1 MPFPL
6 KNPLP
11 FENDLVKLYE
21 ELEEKQKTGRKSEI
35 EKALRKFEEAKG
47 KVYSNLNPYQRVQLA
62 RHLDRPTSITLIK
75 FLIDDFIELHGD
87 RRFGDDPA
95 IICGLGKIGQFRVVI
110 VAQEKGG
117 SLKEKTLRNFGMPQ
131 PEGYRK
137 ALRLFRL
144 AEKFE
149 LPIITIIDTPGAYP
163 GDEAEERGQAQA
175 IAENLLELSSIT
187 VPVIGVLLSEGGSGG
202 ALALGIV
209 DRLFMFENAYYSVI
223 SPEGC
228 ASILFGEEA
237 QKYVGKCAEMLK
249 VTSEN
254 LYRFKIVDEIIK
266 EPLGGLQWGYEESFR
281 MLKDR
286 ILATLAEL
294 SRITVEELL
303 ERRRIR
309 YYSIGAFEQYG

>member
-1 MPFPL
+1 MSFPL

-11 FENDLVKLYE
+11 FENELVKLYE
-21 ELEEKQKTGRKSEI
+21 DFEEKKRAGRKSEA
-35 EKALRKFEEAKG
+35 EKAWKKFQEAKT
-47 KVYSNLNPYQRVQLA
+47 KIYSNLTPYQRVQLS
-62 RHLDRPTSITLIK
+62 RHLDRPTASALVKLI
-75 FLIDDFIELHGD
+75 IEDFIELHGD

-95 IICGLGKIGQFRVVI
+95 IICGLGKIGQFRVVVI
-110 VAQEKGG
+110 AQEKGG
-117 SLKEKTLRNFGMPQ
+117 SLKEKAARNFGMPQ

-137 ALRLFRL
+137 ALRHFRL

-149 LPIITIIDTPGAYP
+149 LPILTIIDTPGAYP

-175 IAENLLELSSIT
+175 IAENLLELAGIT
-187 VPVIGVLLSEGGSGG
+187 VPVVGVLLSEGGSGG

-228 ASILFGEEA
+228 ASILFGEDA
-237 QKYVGKCAEMLK
+237 QKHVAKCADMLK
-249 VTSEN
+249 ITSEN
-254 LYRFKIVDEIIK
+254 LYRFKIADEIIK
-266 EPLGGLQWGYEESFR
+266 EPLGGLQWGYEESFGL
-281 MLKDR
+281 LKDR
-286 ILATLAEL
+286 IVATLAEF

-303 ERRRIR
+303 DRRRAR